1 MESNILPLEAV
12 SWWYAVTA
20 VLATAIH
27 ADGRRLVRLFGR
39 RSGKPQI
46 LKDYNG
52 RLQLSDLRCGM
63 AAWMAVTSTAT
74 TTGKRIGN
82 AMSGRRRHRQSDPL
96 GFFARAFA
104 SLTMSRR
111 ASTSFI
117 RRRRR
122 SQVCCPP
129 IEIVMRRS
137 FAFVFYRCG
146 QEPIRGQPLHQRSC
160 LLPHRLGDNQHL
172 FRPVAPEFS
181 GHPHLGGQPVAG
193 QSRYEPVS
201 EVSADGEAA
210 SKCRR
215 RLARATFQTYWR
227 PG

>member
-96 GFFARAFA
+96 GFFARACQ
-104 SLTMSRR
+104 LTMS
-111 ASTSFI
+111 AAPHQFHQTPPSFPGLLSAD
-117 RRRRR
+117 RNRHA
-122 SQVCCPP
+122 QV
-129 IEIVMRRS
+129 VRVR
-137 FAFVFYRCG
+137 
-146 QEPIRGQPLHQRSC
+146 
-160 LLPHRLGDNQHL
+160 LLPLRSGANS
-172 FRPVAPEFS
+172 RPTASSALLSPPPPS
-181 GHPHLGGQPVAG
+181 GRQPASLPPCRARVFWTPTFGGQPVAG